1 MTGSVRSMIG
11 DGSYPTYEAGRIVR
25 EGANTGSTGFGQSSL
40 SCTHSVWT
48 PNHSVLA
55 AVRVCN
61 YGGFGM
67 SGDEIVRVEKFKIER
82 FMALGL
88 GRYQAIRAVED
99 ALDWHRVEALLKT
112 ECTLA
117 VALESR

>member
-1 MTGSVRSMIG
+1 
-11 DGSYPTYEAGRIVR
+11 
-25 EGANTGSTGFGQSSL
+25 
-40 SCTHSVWT
+40 
-48 PNHSVLA
+48 
-55 AVRVCN
+55 
-61 YGGFGM
+61 M

-99 ALDWHRVEALLKT
+99 ALDWQRVEALLKA

>member
-1 MTGSVRSMIG
+1 
-11 DGSYPTYEAGRIVR
+11 
-25 EGANTGSTGFGQSSL
+25 
-40 SCTHSVWT
+40 
-48 PNHSVLA
+48 
-55 AVRVCN
+55 
-61 YGGFGM
+61 M
-67 SGDEIVRVEKFKIER
+67 SADEIVRVEKFKIER

-99 ALDWHRVEALLKT
+99 ALDWHTIEALLKT